1 MKNIKLFIALAAVSM
16 AFTACEDDKTPVY
29 QEPTEFIL
37 NTPPLASQYYE
48 LAPGGTVELTCSQ
61 PNYGYSAITNYSIE
75 VALTDNFTT
84 DEDGNANY
92 ITIKAGTTARMS
104 ISASDLA
111 TAICQLNGI
120 NDYASYPEAGIPAEP
135 IYIRALAS
143 LSGVESS
150 AIHSNV
156 IKLDQVK
163 AYNPYSAGGRQIYL
177 VGNPQGWNIEGD
189 DCVLNE
195 TGVGTNV
202 YIGAFEVSA
211 GEQYFRFYTQLG
223 DWGTGSIGSTS
234 GENTEV
240 TVTDTPLTIA
250 ALDGSEG
257 CWFTDATWAGG
268 YITFTVDLNDTE
280 NIKVTMQAGNHDTTG
295 LDYIYL
301 VGSCSA
307 WSVSEA
313 NAEEIY
319 ANYKLYDWNKDGVYS
334 NTFNVAKGAAEFRFY
349 TQLGNWD
356 EGSLGCQAS
365 DEPIDYTFTD
375 GTFNGTF
382 VEGKGSWNFPA
393 WAGGNMK
400 MVVDTNTNKVTFT
413 AE

>member
-1 MKNIKLFIALAAVSM
+1 MALAAVSL

-48 LAPGGTVELTCSQ
+48 LAPGGSVEFTCSQ
-61 PNYGYSAITNYSIE
+61 PDYGYSAITNYSID

-84 DEDGNANY
+84 DEEGNTNY
-92 ITIKAGTTARMS
+92 VTIKGGTSAR
-104 ISASDLA
+104 ISVSAADLA
-111 TAICQLNGI
+111 KAICQLNGI
-120 NDYASYPEAGIPAEP
+120 EDYASYPEAGIPAAP
-135 IYIRALAS
+135 IYVRAEAS
-143 LSGVESS
+143 LTDVASS
-150 AIHSNV
+150 LIYSNV

-189 DCVLNE
+189 DCTLNE
-195 TGVGTNV
+195 TGVGTNI

-211 GEQYFRFYTQLG
+211 GEQYFRFYTSLG
-223 DWGTGSIGSTS
+223 DWNTGSIGSVS
-234 GENTEV
+234 GENTEE
-240 TVTDTPLTIA
+240 TVTDTPVTVP
-250 ALDGSEG
+250 ALDGSQG
-257 CWFTDATWAGG
+257 CWYTDASWAGG
-268 YITFTVDLNDTE
+268 YITFTVDLNDLD
-280 NIKVTMQAGNHDTTG
+280 NITVTMQAGNHDTTG
-295 LDYIYL
+295 LNFIYL

-307 WSVSEA
+307 WSVSDA

-349 TQLGNWD
+349 TELGNWD
-356 EGSLGCQAS
+356 EGSLGAQAN
-365 DEPIDYTFTD
+365 DEAVDCTFT
-375 GTFNGTF
+375 NGAYSGSY
-382 VEGKGSWNFPA
+382 VVGKGSWNFTD
-393 WAGGNMK
+393 WQGGNMK
-400 MVVDTNTNKVTFT
+400 MVVDTNTSKVTFT